1 MDSLNTIPYLGSGL
15 GFRKE
20 LMQETLKARA
30 SIDFLEIITED
41 FMGNNLNR
49 DTLEEICDHFPVI
62 PHGVGLSIGSAD
74 GVDEAYLRQIREVSE
89 LTKSPFYSE
98 HLCQTR
104 APGIN
109 LGHLSPLWFT
119 EEVLRTTIDGVHKVQ
134 DTLGKPLV
142 LENVTYMFSI
152 PHADM
157 PQAEFFNRLVDATG
171 CGVLLDV
178 TNIFINSLN
187 NEVDSITFMEAMPLD
202 RVVQVHLAGGLW
214 TGDVFSDTHTYPVQ
228 EESWVL
234 LEELLKRTAIKG
246 TLLERDG
253 NYPDAFSDLTDQ
265 VARARALMD
274 RYMHRLEGVV
284 A

>member
-1 MDSLNTIPYLGSGL
+1 MNSLHTIPYLGSGL
-15 GFRKE
+15 GFRRE
-20 LMQETLKARA
+20 LMQETLAARD

-41 FMGNNLNR
+41 HIGADPHR
-49 DTLEEICDHFPVI
+49 EILEEICDHFPVI
-62 PHGVGLSIGSAD
+62 PHGVSLSIGSAD
-74 GVDEAYLRQIREVSE
+74 GVDAAYLRQIREVSE
-89 LTKSPFYSE
+89 LTQSPYYSE

-109 LGHLSPLWFT
+109 IGHLSPLWFT
-119 EEVLRTTIDGVHKVQ
+119 EAVLQTTIDGVNKVQ
-134 DTLGKPLV
+134 DTLGKPLA

-157 PQAEFFNRLVDATG
+157 PQAEFFNRLVDATD
-171 CGVLLDV
+171 CGILLDV

-187 NEVDSITFMEAMPLD
+187 HEIDSIAFMEAMPLD

-214 TGDVFSDTHTYPVQ
+214 TGDVFSDSHTRPVQ
-228 EESWVL
+228 EGSWVL

-246 TLLERDG
+246 TILEQDA

-265 VARARALMD
+265 VARARGLMD
-274 RYMHRLEGVV
+274 RYMHLSLIHI
-284 A
+284 